1 MSSELLDEFDFASDG
16 DYQDPFA
23 VPDVPG
29 INLDLKAYGEVAA
42 QAFYD
47 GIQNA
52 ANSTA
57 RSKQQQ
63 DMYLG
68 ISSLGHCKQY
78 AALMM
83 KQTPFSDDRDK
94 TAAFFGTVAGEAIE
108 AQLQIDHPHWRTQV
122 KLAMPLDQITA
133 PITGEMEVPGTCD
146 VLIQWEGSAT
156 VEEFNAS
163 LAEDYEGEPV
173 YIQGIWDGKSKAELE
188 TIRKFGPNR
197 QQIYQ
202 LHGYAKAAIEAG
214 LLNPDHPIV
223 IGDVFFD
230 RSGRDVI
237 PHGVFHL
244 YSEDVVTFINEWVN
258 DVIYAVLRN
267 EDAEREMPRD
277 WCFNWC
283 EYATICR
290 GTDTDV
296 SGLIEDPEVIQAATL
311 YRQYTKEETAAK
323 KAKELLKPMLE
334 GVNGSTGT
342 YLVRNTV
349 VDGADIAYTRKPYT
363 KIEVRDVPK
372 TKPKPAARKKKVAA
386 DE

>member
-23 VPDVPG
+23 VADDPAV
-29 INLDLKAYGEVAA
+29 NLDLKAYGEVAA

-52 ANSTA
+52 SNSTA
-57 RSKQQQ
+57 RSRQQQ

-94 TAAFFGTVAGEAIE
+94 TAAFFGTIAGDAIE
-108 AQLQIDHPHWRTQV
+108 KQLQIDHPQWRTQV

-133 PITGEMEVPGTCD
+133 PIQGEMEVPGTCD

-163 LAEDYEGEPV
+163 LADDYEGEPV
-173 YIQGIWDGKSKAELE
+173 YIQGVWDGKSKAELE

-197 QQIYQ
+197 QQIFQ
-202 LHGYAKAAIEAG
+202 LHGYVKGAIKAG

-237 PHGVFHL
+237 PYGVFHL

-323 KAKELLKPMLE
+323 KAKELLKPKLV

-342 YLVRNTV
+342 LLVRNTT
-349 VDGADIAYTRKPYT
+349 VDGSQISYYRKPYD

-386 DE
+386 AE

>member
-1 MSSELLDEFDFASDG
+1 MSDLLDE
-16 DYQDPFA
+16 YQDPFA
-23 VPDVPG
+23 LPDDPEIG
-29 INLDLKAYGEVAA
+29 LDLEAYGQVAA

-52 ANSTA
+52 SNSTA

-68 ISSLGHCKQY
+68 ASSLGHCKQY

-94 TAAFFGTVAGEAIE
+94 TAAFFGTIAGEAIE
-108 AQLQIDHPHWRTQV
+108 RQLQIDHPQWRTQV
-122 KLAMPLDQITA
+122 KLAMPLDQLTA
-133 PITGEMEVPGTCD
+133 IASELEVPGTCD
-146 VLIQWEGSAT
+146 ILIPFEGSAT
-156 VEEFNAS
+156 VEQFNAS
-163 LAEDYEGEPV
+163 QAEDYEGEPV
-173 YIQGIWDGKSKAELE
+173 YIQGVWDGKSKAELE

-202 LHGYAKAAIEAG
+202 LHAYTKAAIKAG
-214 LLNPDHPIV
+214 LLNPDMPIV

-244 YSEDVVTFINEWVN
+244 YSESVVTFINEWVN
-258 DVIYAVLRN
+258 DVIYAVLN
-267 EDAEREMPRD
+267 NQDAEREMPRD

-283 EYATICR
+283 EYATVCR

-323 KAKELLKPMLE
+323 KAKDLLKPKLE

-342 YLVRNTV
+342 LLIRNTV
-349 VDGADIAYTRKPYT
+349 IEGSDIAYHRAGYT

-372 TKPKPAARKKKVAA
+372 TKPKPAARKKKEPAA
-386 DE
+386 E

>member
-1 MSSELLDEFDFASDG
+1 MSELIEGFDLSD
-16 DYQDPFA
+16 DVYQDPFA
-23 VPDVPG
+23 LNDPDIG
-29 INLDLKAYGEVAA
+29 LDLKAYGEVAA

-52 ANSTA
+52 SNSTA

-68 ISSLGHCKQY
+68 MSSLGHCKNY

-83 KQTPFSDDRDK
+83 KQTPFTDDRDK
-94 TAAFFGTVAGEAIE
+94 TAAFFGTIAGEAIE

-122 KLAMPLDQITA
+122 KLAMTLDRLTV
-133 PITGEMEVPGTCD
+133 PIEGDMEVPGTCD
-146 VLIQWEGSAT
+146 ILIPFEGSAT
-156 VEEFNAS
+156 VAEFNAS
-163 LAEDYEGEPV
+163 LADDYDGDPV

-202 LHGYAKAAIEAG
+202 LHGYTKAAIEAG
-214 LLNPDHPIV
+214 LLNPEHPIV

-237 PHGVFHL
+237 PYGVFHV
-244 YSEDVVTFINEWVN
+244 YSDDVITFINEWVN

-267 EDAEREMPRD
+267 EDAEKEMPRD
-277 WCFNWC
+277 WCASWC
-283 EYATICR
+283 EYYSVCR
-290 GTDTDV
+290 GLDTDV
-296 SGLIEDPEVIQAATL
+296 QGLIEDPEVLQAAAL
-311 YRQYTKEETAAK
+311 YREYTKTETAAK
-323 KAKELLKPMLE
+323 KAKALLKPTLE

-342 YLVRNTV
+342 LLVRNTW
-349 VDGADIAYTRKPYT
+349 VDGSDVAYSRSGYN

-372 TKPKPAARKKKVAA
+372 SKPKPAARTKKAA
-386 DE
+386 E